1 VDSDGRGDAFDN
13 AREPSAPTRDRDRAE
28 VALVGYQDQGNL
40 GMGYLAAVL
49 QRHGSTVDMIDVRH
63 GGTRIAARLAARQ
76 PLVVGFSLIFQFFL
90 PQFREVAQQLRAAGI
105 TSHFTIGGHYPSLC
119 HDELLTNF
127 PEIDSVVRYEG
138 EETLIELVE
147 RLRAGQEW
155 REISGIAY
163 LRGTE
168 VVATQ
173 ARPLVQDLDTLP
185 FPHRPY
191 GPEHIGGF
199 PTLPLLASRGCIR
212 RCSFCSI
219 HTFYRT
225 APGKVVRVRK
235 PDKVIEEMLHL
246 HRQHGVHVFLFQ
258 DDDFPL
264 WGNKG
269 RRWADELVAR
279 MHDSG
284 LAEKTVWKISCR
296 AEYVEPELFQA
307 MREAGLFLVYMGIE
321 SGVDQGLEI
330 LFKQMTVEQNLSAVE
345 TLKRLGIVFSYG
357 FMLFDPSSTFQTIRE
372 NIGFLRTIVG
382 DGSAPALFSRML
394 PYGGTPIRD
403 RLAKEGRLRGDL
415 TRPDYDFLDLR
426 INEYHRLLTQAVR
439 SWIHKEGLAY
449 QISYAWD
456 ELETIA
462 RLVPTAAGTDS
473 YRAALRALT
482 AESNER
488 LFRMVEESSIA
499 FEQGDHSLLEP
510 ECLRAYCERTQARLI
525 DLRNDYI
532 ADNLDP
538 LAQVINAD
546 CGSGPVLRP
555 QIH

>member
-1 VDSDGRGDAFDN
+1 VGNGGAGQVFGD
-13 AREPSAPTRDRDRAE
+13 AREPSASTQGPVD

-49 QRHGSTVDMIDVRH
+49 QRHGRTVEMIDVRL
-63 GGTRIAARLAARQ
+63 GGDKIAARLASRQ

-90 PQFREVAQQLRAAGI
+90 PQFRDVAQRLRAAGI

-119 HDELLTNF
+119 HDELLQNF

-138 EETLIELVE
+138 EETLIELVD
-147 RLRAGQEW
+147 RLRAGEEW
-155 REISGIAY
+155 RDIDGIAY
-163 LRGTE
+163 MRGSD

-173 ARPLVQDLDTLP
+173 ARALVQDLDSLP
-185 FPHRPY
+185 FPYRPFE
-191 GPEHIGGF
+191 PEHIGGF

-235 PDKVIEEMLHL
+235 PEKVIEEMLYL
-246 HRQHGVHVFLFQ
+246 HRRHGVRVFLFQ

-264 WGNKG
+264 WGKKG

-284 LAEKTVWKISCR
+284 LAESTIWKISCR
-296 AEYVEPELFQA
+296 AEYVEPELFQS

-345 TLKRLGIVFSYG
+345 TLKQLDIVFSYG
-357 FMLFDPSSTFQTIRE
+357 FMLFDPSSTFATIRE
-372 NIGFLRTIVG
+372 NIGFLRKIVG

-403 RLAKEGRLRGDL
+403 RLAQEGRLRGDL
-415 TRPDYDFLDLR
+415 TRPDYDFLDRR
-426 INEYHRLLTQAVR
+426 INEYHALLTQAVR
-439 SWIHKEGLAY
+439 PWIYKKGLAY
-449 QISYAWD
+449 EISYAWD
-456 ELETIA
+456 ELETIS
-462 RLVPTAAGTDS
+462 RLVPTASGTDA

-482 AESNER
+482 AEGNER
-488 LFRMVEESSIA
+488 LFRLVEESSLA
-499 FEQGDHSLLEP
+499 FERGDRSLLDP
-510 ECLRAYCERTQARLI
+510 GGVRAYCETAQARLI
-525 DLRNDYI
+525 DLRNDYV

-538 LAQVINAD
+538 LAQAISAD
-546 CGSGPVLRP
+546 CAGGPVLRP

>member
-1 VDSDGRGDAFDN
+1 VDSAGPGEGFA
-13 AREPSAPTRDRDRAE
+13 SAPEPPARAGGAE
-28 VALVGYQDQGNL
+28 VVLVGYQDQGNL

-49 QRHGSTVDMIDVRH
+49 QRHGCAVEMLDIRDGAERLAE
-63 GGTRIAARLAARQ
+63 RIAARQ

-90 PQFREVAQQLRAAGI
+90 PQFRKVAAHLRAAGI
-105 TSHFTIGGHYPSLC
+105 KSHFTIGGHYASLC

-138 EETLIELVE
+138 EETLIELVD
-147 RLRAGQEW
+147 RLRAGQDW
-155 REISGIAY
+155 RGISGIAY
-163 LRGTE
+163 LRDGE

-173 ARPLVQDLDTLP
+173 ARPLVQDLDALP
-185 FPHRPY
+185 FPYRPY

-235 PDKVIEEMLHL
+235 PEKVIEEMLQL
-246 HRQHGVHVFLFQ
+246 YREHGVRVFLFQ

-264 WGNKG
+264 WGKKG
-269 RRWADELVAR
+269 RRWADELMAR

-284 LAEKTVWKISCR
+284 LADNTIWKISCR
-296 AEYVEPELFQA
+296 AEYVEPELFAA

-321 SGVDQGLEI
+321 SGVETGLEI
-330 LFKQMTVEQNLSAVE
+330 LFKQMTVQQNLDAVA
-345 TLKRLGIVFSYG
+345 TLKRLGLVLSYG
-357 FMLFDPSSTFQTIRE
+357 FMLFDPSSTFESIRE

-382 DGSAPALFSRML
+382 DGAAPAVFSRML

-403 RLAKEGRLRGDL
+403 QLAKEGRLRGDL
-415 TRPDYDFLDLR
+415 THPDYDFLDPR
-426 INEYHRLLTQAVR
+426 INEYHRLLTYAVR
-439 SWIHKEGLAY
+439 SWIHKEALSY

-456 ELETIA
+456 ELGTVA
-462 RLVPTAAGTDS
+462 RLVPGAHDVDA
-473 YRAALRALT
+473 YRQALRELT

-488 LFRMVEESSIA
+488 LFSLVEESSLA
-499 FEQGDHSLLEP
+499 FERGDRSPLAPAPVRDYCQRTEARLLE
-510 ECLRAYCERTQARLI
+510 
-525 DLRNDYI
+525 LRNDFI
-532 ADNLDP
+532 AGNLDP
-538 LAQVINAD
+538 LAASINVD
-546 CGSGPVLRP
+546 CSSGPVLRP
-555 QIH
+555 QVH